1 MGGPE
6 KCRDKP
12 TSLSK
17 PETKMDMDKLAEE
30 LIELKNNHKEFKKEN
45 KEVFLEHRNY
55 NKAIK
60 AKEEELIELL
70 KEKNVEHYEY
80 GGMEFELKSNTTEK
94 HDMEQLAQLIGDEE
108 KFNDYRS
115 AIQTTKPK
123 VTTRKKRK
131 RTEEAE

>member
-1 MGGPE
+1 
-6 KCRDKP
+6 
-12 TSLSK
+12 
-17 PETKMDMDKLAEE
+17 MDMDKLAEE